1 MVKSQSKVAKKS
13 KKLLPEFKKLLAKMD
28 YFILNNIL
36 KQHAEIV

>member
-1 MVKSQSKVAKKS
+1 MVESCQNS
-13 KKLLPEFKKLLAKMD
+13 KKLLPEFKQLLAKVK